1 VTSAYAPDP
10 RPKALVK
17 AKIGKAA
24 GGSAAA
30 ALALAM
36 VLIAAREGEVRH
48 TYTDINGKL
57 TYCFG
62 STAGAV
68 RGKTYTHA
76 ECLAALQQDAAAHA
90 AEIAP
95 CLPASLPAPTRA
107 AFISAGYNMGAPTF
121 CRSSMSRRAKAG
133 DLPGACAALSLYVF
147 SGGMNCRLAA
157 SRCSGI
163 VKRRVAER
171 ELCERGLGAAG

>member
-1 VTSAYAPDP
+1 
-10 RPKALVK
+10 
-17 AKIGKAA
+17 
-24 GGSAAA
+24 
-30 ALALAM
+30 M
-36 VLIAAREGEVRH
+36 VLIAGREGEVRH
-48 TYTDINGKL
+48 TYADVNGKL

-76 ECLAALQQDAAAHA
+76 ECLAALQHDAEGHA

-95 CLPASLPAPTRA
+95 CLPASLPVQTRA

-133 DLPGACAALSLYVF
+133 DLRGACAALSLYV
-147 SGGMNCRLAA
+147 SAAARTAGLAA

-171 ELCERGLGAAG
+171 ELCERGLGRAP